1 MPCRKS
7 LTGDAILA
15 GDDARVRRGT
25 PSCRSQP
32 PAQDRGRRVPWA
44 SDPGNR
50 VVHAC
55 RDREV
60 PGLADRTKTSRPAV
74 PGAVGGVVRRS
85 PANRARHISPASLP
99 GRRRRRPDYWLASA
113 MFTVSL
119 VQKKMQG
126 QKKNKGH
133 TVVVMD
139 DNKRHM
145 PALSN
150 AIYQANPW
158 FDGLYQVRK
167 TKRGKRFWEPRNVT
181 NRFDQI
187 INSPFAIKSNHSS
200 FVQIADAIAY
210 VYRRHFELMAI
221 EESWSGERQYV
232 AELAQVLEAG
242 RETIILDRK
251 VRQLRE
257 HPFEARSLLRSP
269 SEPGD
274 QSSWASSSSMGSSPG
289 QAPQSTMG
297 ST

>member
-1 MPCRKS
+1 MLSRHP
-7 LTGDAILA
+7 
-15 GDDARVRRGT
+15 GT
-25 PSCRSQP
+25 QT
-32 PAQDRGRRVPWA
+32 
-44 SDPGNR
+44 
-50 VVHAC
+50 
-55 RDREV
+55 E
-60 PGLADRTKTSRPAV
+60 LKTSKFINGRGAWRQVTAEERKEFLAEVCRLSVAQGSRIFGIALSVDRFSTAV
-74 PGAVGGVVRRS
+74 SSGFES
-85 PANRARHISPASLP
+85 PFV
-99 GRRRRRPDYWLASA
+99 RPDYWLASA

-119 VQKKMQG
+119 VQEKMQG